1 MLAAFLA
8 LVIVYLLIDIKYG
21 LYNTKTHR
29 WHMPTE
35 RNKVG
40 YVLVAILLICWF
52 ALLWLSL

>member
-8 LVIVYLLIDIKYG
+8 LVILYLLIDFKYG

-29 WHMPTE
+29 WYMPTE
-35 RNKVG
+35 HNKVG

-52 ALLWLSL
+52 ALLWLLL